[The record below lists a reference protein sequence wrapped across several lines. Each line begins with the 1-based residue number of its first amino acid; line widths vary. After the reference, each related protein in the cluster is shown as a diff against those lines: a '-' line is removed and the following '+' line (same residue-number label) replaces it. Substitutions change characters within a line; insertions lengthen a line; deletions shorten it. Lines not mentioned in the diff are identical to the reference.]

1 MLIMLFHA
9 GFNLCRNVVSLILI
23 MIFQY
28 LPDIVRT
35 FVYVFDYIAIFRLT
49 QSSGC
54 ALRNFHEC

>member
-1 MLIMLFHA
+1 MIGLIYVE
-9 GFNLCRNVVSLILI
+9 NVVSLILI

-28 LPDIVRT
+28 LPDIVPT